1 MRIEKCYFCSVN
13 VYPGH
18 GTTFVR
24 NDAKCFRFC
33 SSKCHKN
40 FKMKRNPRKVRWTK
54 AFRRANGK
62 EMVIVRTCPFPQ
74 LRPQLTPG
82 LDVRVREA
90 PQRAGPV
97 RPRARRDDHQ
107 GHGPY
112 RRDPHEAREGLLEE
126 PVSRPFSRVYPC
138 ADPRM
143 SGNKAK
149 NLRAAATDIERHI
162 ELVQPRTN
170 TAVQTASLEEK
181 ERIREKIKV
190 RAASRK
196 VMAEQQLGGGKK
208 SKKESRL
215 IPAAGGGMGMGMD
228 TE

>member
-18 GTTFVR
+18 GTMFVR

-62 EMVIVRTCPFPQ
+62 EMVIVSFAYGPASGVDAHLKDTTYEFEKR
-74 LRPQLTPG
+74 RN
-82 LDVRVREA
+82 V
-90 PQRAGPV
+90 PV
-97 RPRARRDDHQ
+97 RYDRELVATTLKAMDRIAEIRAK
-107 GHGPY
+107 
-112 RRDPHEAREGLLEE
+112 REKAFWKNRYVFKNLTIDVALT
-126 PVSRPFSRVYPC
+126 C
-138 ADPRM
+138 RM

-149 NLRAAATDIERHI
+149 NLRDAAADVERNI
-162 ELVQPRTN
+162 ELVQPRSN
-170 TAVQTASLEEK
+170 TTKSVAPTEER

-196 VMAEQQLGGGKK
+196 AMAEQQMGGK
-208 SKKESRL
+208 SKKQSRL
-215 IPAAGGGMGMGMD
+215 IPAEGGGKGMGMD
-228 TE
+228 ME